1 MALSIKLV
9 RHGESQANVGAVNT
23 WEVGDHSVELTPRG
37 HDQARQ
43 AGALIGAEFFTGAI
57 AYSSPFRRARDTLD
71 DLLSGAGIDR
81 STLLHYEDPRLREV
95 DHGYVSIDTQRP
107 MQTKYGPFYYRFEG
121 GESPADCYDRT
132 SGFLESMMRQVL
144 RVGAERVLIVTHG
157 LTIRC
162 FVMRFLHLTVE
173 QFDSMANPVNAAV
186 VTLAARETVAE
197 PVFATGRWAVTGIE
211 LARPKPS
218 S

>member
-9 RHGESQANVGAVNT
+9 RHGESQANVGLVKT
-23 WEVGDHSVELTPRG
+23 WEVGDHTIELTEKG
-37 HDQARQ
+37 HEQARQ
-43 AGALIGAEFFTGAI
+43 AGTLIGAEFFTGAI

-71 DLLSGAGIDR
+71 ELLTGAGVER

-95 DHGYVSIDTQRP
+95 EHGYVSVDTQRA

-173 QFDSMANPVNAAV
+173 QFESMANPANGGV
-186 VTLAARETVAE
+186 VTLSARDTVAD
-197 PVFATGRWAVTGIE
+197 PVFATGRWAVTG
-211 LARPKPS
+211 LDLSQPKS

>member
-1 MALSIKLV
+1 MSLAIKLV
-9 RHGESQANVGAVNT
+9 RHGESQANVGIVNT
-23 WEVGDHSVELTPRG
+23 WEVGDHTVELTPKG
-37 HDQARQ
+37 HEQARQ
-43 AGALIGAEFFTGAI
+43 AGASIGAEFFTGAI
-57 AYSSPFRRARDTLD
+57 AYSSPFRRARDTLE
-71 DLLSGAGIDR
+71 DLLGGAGIDR

-95 DHGYVSIDTQRP
+95 DHGYTNVPSQRA
-107 MQTKYGPFYYRFEG
+107 MQTKFGPFYYRFEG

-173 QFDSMANPVNAAV
+173 QFESMANPENGAV
-186 VTLAARETVAE
+186 VTLAARDTVQQ
-197 PVFATGRWAVTGIE
+197 PVFATGRWAVTGVE
-211 LARPKPS
+211 LVPPKS
-218 S
+218 I